1 MKVTDIT
8 STTTPYLKTAT
19 TQSASS
25 QIKSASSTPVTKTGG
40 VAETKASAS
49 TTPTSKTASAT
60 ITSNAPNKTA
70 SVKCASAT
78 IVATS
83 STTISYKGAST
94 TVKAAG
100 SGNNASATVK
110 SASTGN
116 NASSTVKAAGAGNNA
131 SATVK
136 AASAGNNASSTVKSA
151 STGSNASATVKS
163 ASAGNNASST
173 VKAGVSASSTT
184 KATNASATPSAS
196 TTLYPYLAHMGGDA
210 KQQVAKILK
219 DIEMYNGTLENNV
232 VDEKELDLA
241 LQRFKNE
248 FKVETSS
255 LYSEKMVNAIKNVG
269 LALRNISE
277 VKQQLTDLDFYDVNG
292 KEKIDALDISKQ
304 DKTNNYVEGLRNFC
318 RLYNVKFSSDNMG
331 EVVGKLKEA
340 DDMYHQVVD
349 KVVYKSVNFE
359 ELQPLQAKSLG
370 KIWTFLKIGMG
381 VNNTMAA
388 AILGNSFA
396 ESRLNEGQVQNTV
409 ENPDSYQY
417 KLNDNVGYGL
427 FQWTYPSRKN
437 DLIKIAESMNM
448 GINNINSQLETLK
461 SEVLSNDYKS
471 MWLKMNNTDS
481 CEDATTLFFDYYEM
495 VGDDTLVTRKKAA
508 RYILDLMN

>member
-25 QIKSASSTPVTKTGG
+25 QIKSASSTPVAKTGG
-40 VAETKASAS
+40 VAKTKASAS
-49 TTPTSKTASAT
+49 TTPTSKTASTT
-60 ITSNAPNKTA
+60 IIANSPNKTA

-94 TVKAAG
+94 I
-100 SGNNASATVK
+100 
-110 SASTGN
+110 
-116 NASSTVKAAGAGNNA
+116 VKAAGAGNNA

-136 AASAGNNASSTVKSA
+136 SA
-151 STGSNASATVKS
+151 SVGTNASATVK
-163 ASAGNNASST
+163 AGA
-173 VKAGVSASSTT
+173 SASSTI

-196 TTLYPYLAHMGGDA
+196 TTLYPYLGHMGGEA
-210 KQQVAKILK
+210 KQRVAKILK
-219 DIEMYNGTLENNV
+219 DIEMYNGTLKNNV

-269 LALRNISE
+269 LALKNISE

-292 KEKIDALDISKQ
+292 KKKIDALDISKQ
-304 DKTNNYVEGLRNFC
+304 DKTNNYVEGLKNFC

-340 DDMYHQVVD
+340 DDMYHQVVG
-349 KVVYKSVNFE
+349 KVSNKYIVMEKIYGSRVETF
-359 ELQPLQAKSLG
+359 G
-370 KIWTFLKIGMG
+370 KMWTFLKIGMG
-381 VNNTMAA
+381 VSDTVAA
-388 AILGNSFA
+388 AIMGNSFV
-396 ESRLNEGQVQNTV
+396 ESRLNECQVQNTV
-409 ENPDSYQY
+409 IHPDSYQY

-437 DLIKIAESMNM
+437 DLINISESMNM
-448 GINNINSQLETLK
+448 GINNVNAQLETLK
-461 SEVLSNDYKS
+461 DEVLYSSDHKD
-471 MWLKMNNTDS
+471 MWVKMNNTNNCD
-481 CEDATTLFFDYYEM
+481 EATTLFFDNYEG
-495 VGDDTLVTRKKAA
+495 VNDNSLEVRKKAA
-508 RYILDLMN
+508 REILNIMN

>member
-19 TQSASS
+19 TQLASS
-25 QIKSASSTPVTKTGG
+25 QIKSASSTPVAKTGG
-40 VAETKASAS
+40 VAETKASAG
-49 TTPTSKTASAT
+49 TTPTSKTASTT
-60 ITSNAPNKTA
+60 IIANSPNKTA

-100 SGNNASATVK
+100 SGTNASATVK
-110 SASTGN
+110 SASTGT

-136 AASAGNNASSTVKSA
+136 SA
-151 STGSNASATVKS
+151 SVGTNASATVK
-163 ASAGNNASST
+163 AGA
-173 VKAGVSASSTT
+173 SASSTI

-196 TTLYPYLAHMGGDA
+196 TTLYPYLGHMGGEA
-210 KQQVAKILK
+210 KQRVAKILK
-219 DIEMYNGTLENNV
+219 DIEMYNGTLKNNV

-269 LALRNISE
+269 PALKNISE

-292 KEKIDALDISKQ
+292 KGKIDALDISKQ

-340 DDMYHQVVD
+340 DDMYHQVVG
-349 KVVYKSVNFE
+349 KVVGSKVNT
-359 ELQPLQAKSLG
+359 ELIDRFAGNSFG
-370 KIWTFLKIGMG
+370 KMWTFLKIGMG
-381 VNNTMAA
+381 VSDIVAS
-388 AILGNSFA
+388 AIMGNSFA
-396 ESRLNEGQVQNTV
+396 ESRLNEGQIQNTV
-409 ENPDSYQY
+409 ENKSNYEY
-417 KLNDNVGYGL
+417 KINDNIGYGL

-448 GINNINSQLETLK
+448 GINNINAQLETLK
-461 SEVLSNDYKS
+461 NEVLYSSDHKD
-471 MWLKMNNTDS
+471 MWIKMNNTSNCD
-481 CEDATTLFFDYYEM
+481 EATTLFFDNYEG
-495 VGDDTLVTRKKAA
+495 VNDSSLIARKKAA
-508 RYILDLMN
+508 NTILMIMN

>member
-25 QIKSASSTPVTKTGG
+25 QIKSASSTPVAKTGG

-49 TTPTSKTASAT
+49 TTPTSKTASTT
-60 ITSNAPNKTA
+60 IIANSPNKTA

-100 SGNNASATVK
+100 
-110 SASTGN
+110 
-116 NASSTVKAAGAGNNA
+116 AG
-131 SATVK
+131 T
-136 AASAGNNASSTVKSA
+136 
-151 STGSNASATVKS
+151 NASATVKS
-163 ASAGNNASST
+163 ASAGTNASATVKSASAGTNASAT
-173 VKAGVSASSTT
+173 VKAGASASSTI

-196 TTLYPYLAHMGGDA
+196 TTLYPYLGHMGGEA
-210 KQQVAKILK
+210 KQRVAKILK
-219 DIEMYNGTLENNV
+219 DIEMYNGTLKNNV

-269 LALRNISE
+269 LALKNISE

-331 EVVGKLKEA
+331 EVVGKLKEV

-349 KVVYKSVNFE
+349 KVYEKSVLSE
-359 ELQPLQAKSLG
+359 EIGILQSESFG
-370 KIWTFLKIGMG
+370 KMWTFFKLGMG
-381 VNNTMAA
+381 VSDKVAA
-388 AILGNSFA
+388 ALMGNSFA
-396 ESRLNEGQVQNTV
+396 ESRLFEVQNIV
-409 ENPDSYQY
+409 QNPANYQY
-417 KLNDNVGYGL
+417 QLNDGVGYGL
-427 FQWTYPSRKN
+427 FQWTFPSRKN
-437 DLIKIAESMNM
+437 SLIEIAKSMNM
-448 GINNINSQLETLK
+448 GINNINTQLETLK
-461 SEVLSNDYKS
+461 NEVLHSSDHKDMWIEMNNVNECNKATKIFFDVFELVNDNTLNLRIDAANDI
-471 MWLKMNNTDS
+471 LKMMS
-481 CEDATTLFFDYYEM
+481 
-495 VGDDTLVTRKKAA
+495 
-508 RYILDLMN
+508 

>member
-8 STTTPYLKTAT
+8 STTTPYLKTAA

-25 QIKSASSTPVTKTGG
+25 QIKSASSTPVAKTGG

-49 TTPTSKTASAT
+49 TTPTSKTASTT
-60 ITSNAPNKTA
+60 IIANSPNKTA

-94 TVKAAG
+94 TVKAA
-100 SGNNASATVK
+100 SAGT
-110 SASTGN
+110 
-116 NASSTVKAAGAGNNA
+116 NA

-136 AASAGNNASSTVKSA
+136 AASAGT
-151 STGSNASATVKS
+151 NASATVK
-163 ASAGNNASST
+163 AGL
-173 VKAGVSASSTT
+173 SASSTI

-196 TTLYPYLAHMGGDA
+196 TTLYPYLGHMGGEA
-210 KQQVAKILK
+210 KQRVAKILK
-219 DIEMYNGTLENNV
+219 DIEMYNGTLKNNV

-269 LALRNISE
+269 LALKNISE
-277 VKQQLTDLDFYDVNG
+277 VRQQLTDLDFYDVNG

-318 RLYNVKFSSDNMG
+318 RLYNVKFSSDNMR

-340 DDMYHQVVD
+340 DDMYHQVVG
-349 KVVYKSVNFE
+349 KVKNNMINNE
-359 ELQPLQAKSLG
+359 DIKG
-370 KIWTFLKIGMG
+370 KRVESFGKMWTFFKLGMG
-381 VNNTMAA
+381 VSDKVAA
-388 AILGNSFA
+388 ALMGNSFA
-396 ESRLNEGQVQNTV
+396 ESRLNEGQVQSTAKDQDN
-409 ENPDSYQY
+409 YQY
-417 KLNDNVGYGL
+417 QLSDGIGYGL

-437 DLIKIAESMNM
+437 SLIEIAKSMNM
-448 GINNINSQLETLK
+448 GINNINAQLETLK
-461 SEVLSNDYKS
+461 NEVLYSNDHKD
-471 MWLKMNNTDS
+471 MWIEMNNVDDCNTATKIFFDVF
-481 CEDATTLFFDYYEM
+481 ELVRDNTLGDRIDATND
-495 VGDDTLVTRKKAA
+495 
-508 RYILDLMN
+508 ILKIMS

>member
-25 QIKSASSTPVTKTGG
+25 QIKSASSTPVAKTGG
-40 VAETKASAS
+40 VAKTKASAG
-49 TTPTSKTASAT
+49 TTPTSKTASTT
-60 ITSNAPNKTA
+60 IIANSPNKTA

-100 SGNNASATVK
+100 AGNNASATVK
-110 SASTGN
+110 SASVGT
-116 NASSTVKAAGAGNNA
+116 NA

-136 AASAGNNASSTVKSA
+136 AGA
-151 STGSNASATVKS
+151 
-163 ASAGNNASST
+163 
-173 VKAGVSASSTT
+173 SASSTI

-196 TTLYPYLAHMGGDA
+196 TTLYPYLGHMGGEA
-210 KQQVAKILK
+210 KQRVAKILK
-219 DIEMYNGTLENNV
+219 DIEMYNGTLKNNV

-269 LALRNISE
+269 PALKNISE

-292 KEKIDALDISKQ
+292 KGKIDALDISKQ

-340 DDMYHQVVD
+340 DDMYHQVVG
-349 KVVYKSVNFE
+349 KVVGSKVNT
-359 ELQPLQAKSLG
+359 ELIDRFAGNSFG
-370 KIWTFLKIGMG
+370 KMWTFLKIGMG
-381 VNNTMAA
+381 VSDIVAS
-388 AILGNSFA
+388 AIMGNSFA
-396 ESRLNEGQVQNTV
+396 ESRLNEGQIQNTV
-409 ENPDSYQY
+409 ENKSNYEY
-417 KLNDNVGYGL
+417 KINDNIGYGL

-448 GINNINSQLETLK
+448 GINNINAQLETLK
-461 SEVLSNDYKS
+461 NEVLYSSDHKD
-471 MWLKMNNTDS
+471 MWIKMNNTSNCD
-481 CEDATTLFFDYYEM
+481 EATTLFFDNYEG
-495 VGDDTLVTRKKAA
+495 VNDSSLIARKKAA
-508 RYILDLMN
+508 NTILMIMN

>member
-25 QIKSASSTPVTKTGG
+25 QIKSASSTPVAKTGG
-40 VAETKASAS
+40 VAKTKASAG
-49 TTPTSKTASAT
+49 TTPTSKTASTT
-60 ITSNAPNKTA
+60 IIANSPNKTA

-100 SGNNASATVK
+100 SGT
-110 SASTGN
+110 
-116 NASSTVKAAGAGNNA
+116 
-131 SATVK
+131 
-136 AASAGNNASSTVKSA
+136 
-151 STGSNASATVKS
+151 NASATVKS
-163 ASAGNNASST
+163 ASARTNASAT
-173 VKAGVSASSTT
+173 VKAGASASSTI

-196 TTLYPYLAHMGGDA
+196 TTLYPYLGHMGGEA
-210 KQQVAKILK
+210 KQRVAKILK
-219 DIEMYNGTLENNV
+219 DIEMYNGTLKNNV

-248 FKVETSS
+248 FKVEISS

-269 LALRNISE
+269 LALKNISE

-349 KVVYKSVNFE
+349 KVSNEYIVKEKIYGSRVETF
-359 ELQPLQAKSLG
+359 G
-370 KIWTFLKIGMG
+370 KMWTFLKIGMG
-381 VNNTMAA
+381 VSDTVAA
-388 AILGNSFA
+388 AIMGNSFA
-396 ESRLNEGQVQNTV
+396 ESRLNECQVQNTV
-409 ENPDSYQY
+409 IHPDSYQY

-437 DLIKIAESMNM
+437 DLINISESMNM
-448 GINNINSQLETLK
+448 GINNVNAQLETLK
-461 SEVLSNDYKS
+461 DEVLYSSDHKD
-471 MWLKMNNTDS
+471 MWVKMNNTNNCD
-481 CEDATTLFFDYYEM
+481 EATTLFFDNYEG
-495 VGDDTLVTRKKAA
+495 VNDNSLEVRKKAA
-508 RYILDLMN
+508 REILNIMN

>member
-8 STTTPYLKTAT
+8 STTTPYLKTAA

-25 QIKSASSTPVTKTGG
+25 QIKSASSTPVAKTGG

-49 TTPTSKTASAT
+49 TTPTSKTASTT
-60 ITSNAPNKTA
+60 IIANSPNKTA

-94 TVKAAG
+94 TVK
-100 SGNNASATVK
+100 S
-110 SASTGN
+110 
-116 NASSTVKAAGAGNNA
+116 
-131 SATVK
+131 
-136 AASAGNNASSTVKSA
+136 ASAGT
-151 STGSNASATVKS
+151 NASATVKS
-163 ASAGNNASST
+163 ASAGTNASAT
-173 VKAGVSASSTT
+173 VKAGLSASSTI

-196 TTLYPYLAHMGGDA
+196 TTLYPYLGHMGGEA
-210 KQQVAKILK
+210 KQRVAKILK
-219 DIEMYNGTLENNV
+219 DIEMYNGTLKNNV

-269 LALRNISE
+269 LALKNISE
-277 VKQQLTDLDFYDVNG
+277 VRQQLTDLDFYDVNG

-318 RLYNVKFSSDNMG
+318 RLYNVKFSSDNMR

-340 DDMYHQVVD
+340 DDMYHQVVG

-359 ELQPLQAKSLG
+359 ELQPLQAKSFG

-381 VNNTMAA
+381 INNTMAA

-461 SEVLSNDYKS
+461 REVLSNDYKN

-495 VGDDTLVTRKKAA
+495 VGDDTLVTRKKVA

>member
-8 STTTPYLKTAT
+8 STTTPYLKTAV

-25 QIKSASSTPVTKTGG
+25 QIKSASSTPVAKTGG
-40 VAETKASAS
+40 VAETKVSAS
-49 TTPTSKTASAT
+49 TTPSSKTASTT
-60 ITSNAPNKTA
+60 IIANSPNKTA

-78 IVATS
+78 IIATS

-100 SGNNASATVK
+100 
-110 SASTGN
+110 
-116 NASSTVKAAGAGNNA
+116 AGNNA

-136 AASAGNNASSTVKSA
+136 AGA
-151 STGSNASATVKS
+151 
-163 ASAGNNASST
+163 
-173 VKAGVSASSTT
+173 SASSTI
-184 KATNASATPSAS
+184 KATNASATPSTS
-196 TTLYPYLAHMGGDA
+196 TTLYPYLGHMGGEA
-210 KQQVAKILK
+210 KQRVAKILK
-219 DIEMYNGTLENNV
+219 DIEMYNGTLKNNV

-269 LALRNISE
+269 LALKNISE
-277 VKQQLTDLDFYDVNG
+277 VRQQLTDLDFYDVNG

-340 DDMYHQVVD
+340 DDIYHQVVG
-349 KVVYKSVNFE
+349 KVVGSKVNT
-359 ELQPLQAKSLG
+359 ELIDRFAGNSFG
-370 KIWTFLKIGMG
+370 KMWTFLKIGMG
-381 VNNTMAA
+381 VSDIVAS
-388 AILGNSFA
+388 AIMGNSFV
-396 ESRLNEGQVQNTV
+396 ESRLNEGQIQNTV
-409 ENPDSYQY
+409 ENKSNYEY
-417 KLNDNVGYGL
+417 KINDNIGYGL

-448 GINNINSQLETLK
+448 GINNINAQLETLK
-461 SEVLSNDYKS
+461 NEVLYSSDHKD
-471 MWLKMNNTDS
+471 MWIKMNNTSNCD
-481 CEDATTLFFDYYEM
+481 EATTLFFDNYEG
-495 VGDDTLVTRKKAA
+495 VNDSSLIARKKAA
-508 RYILDLMN
+508 NTILMIMN

>member
-25 QIKSASSTPVTKTGG
+25 QIKSASSTPVAKTGG

-49 TTPTSKTASAT
+49 TTPTSKTASTT
-60 ITSNAPNKTA
+60 IIANSPNKTA

-100 SGNNASATVK
+100 AGTNASA
-110 SASTGN
+110 
-116 NASSTVKAAGAGNNA
+116 TVKAAGAGNNA

-136 AASAGNNASSTVKSA
+136 SA
-151 STGSNASATVKS
+151 SVGTNASATVK
-163 ASAGNNASST
+163 AGA
-173 VKAGVSASSTT
+173 SASSTI

-196 TTLYPYLAHMGGDA
+196 TTLYPYLGHMGGEA
-210 KQQVAKILK
+210 KQRVAKILK
-219 DIEMYNGTLENNV
+219 DIEMYNGTLKNNV

-269 LALRNISE
+269 LALKNISE
-277 VKQQLTDLDFYDVNG
+277 VRQQLTDLDFYDVNG
-292 KEKIDALDISKQ
+292 KGKIDALDISKQ

-331 EVVGKLKEA
+331 EVVGKLKEV
-340 DDMYHQVVD
+340 DDMYHQVVG

>member
-8 STTTPYLKTAT
+8 STTTPYLKTAA

-25 QIKSASSTPVTKTGG
+25 QIKSVSSTPVAKTGG

-49 TTPTSKTASAT
+49 TTPTSKTASTT
-60 ITSNAPNKTA
+60 IIANSPNKTA

-94 TVKAAG
+94 TVK
-100 SGNNASATVK
+100 
-110 SASTGN
+110 
-116 NASSTVKAAGAGNNA
+116 
-131 SATVK
+131 
-136 AASAGNNASSTVKSA
+136 SAGVGT
-151 STGSNASATVKS
+151 NASATVKS
-163 ASAGNNASST
+163 ASAGTNASAT
-173 VKAGVSASSTT
+173 VKAGASASSTIKT
-184 KATNASATPSAS
+184 TNASATPSAS
-196 TTLYPYLAHMGGDA
+196 TTLYPYLGHMGGEA
-210 KQQVAKILK
+210 KQRVAKILK
-219 DIEMYNGTLENNV
+219 DIEMYNGTLKNNV

-269 LALRNISE
+269 LALKNISE
-277 VKQQLTDLDFYDVNG
+277 VRQQLTDLDFYDLNG

-318 RLYNVKFSSDNMG
+318 RLYNVKFSSDNMR

-340 DDMYHQVVD
+340 DDMYHQVVGN
-349 KVVYKSVNFE
+349 VVYKSVNFE

-381 VNNTMAA
+381 INNTMTA

-461 SEVLSNDYKS
+461 REVLSNDYKN

>member
-25 QIKSASSTPVTKTGG
+25 QIKSASSTPVAKTGG

-49 TTPTSKTASAT
+49 TTPTSKTASTT
-60 ITSNAPNKTA
+60 IIANSPNKTA

-94 TVKAAG
+94 TVK
-100 SGNNASATVK
+100 S
-110 SASTGN
+110 
-116 NASSTVKAAGAGNNA
+116 
-131 SATVK
+131 
-136 AASAGNNASSTVKSA
+136 ASAGT
-151 STGSNASATVKS
+151 NASATVKS
-163 ASAGNNASST
+163 ASAGTNASATVKAGANASST
-173 VKAGVSASSTT
+173 I

-196 TTLYPYLAHMGGDA
+196 TTLYPYLGHMGGEA
-210 KQQVAKILK
+210 KQRVAKILK
-219 DIEMYNGTLENNV
+219 DIEMYNGTLKNNV

-269 LALRNISE
+269 LALKNISE
-277 VKQQLTDLDFYDVNG
+277 VRQQLTDLDFYDVNG

-340 DDMYHQVVD
+340 DDMYHQVVG
-349 KVVYKSVNFE
+349 KVKNNMINNE
-359 ELQPLQAKSLG
+359 DIKG
-370 KIWTFLKIGMG
+370 KRVESFGKMWTFFKLGMG
-381 VNNTMAA
+381 VSDKVAA
-388 AILGNSFA
+388 ALMGNSFA
-396 ESRLNEGQVQNTV
+396 ESRLNEGQVQSTAKDQDN
-409 ENPDSYQY
+409 YQY
-417 KLNDNVGYGL
+417 QLSDGIGYGL

-437 DLIKIAESMNM
+437 SLIEIARSMNM
-448 GINNINSQLETLK
+448 GINNINTQLETLK
-461 SEVLSNDYKS
+461 NEVLYSNDHKD
-471 MWLKMNNTDS
+471 MWIEMNNVDDCNT
-481 CEDATTLFFDYYEM
+481 ATKIFFDVFEL
-495 VGDDTLVTRKKAA
+495 VRDNTLGDRIYAA
-508 RYILDLMN
+508 NDILKIMS

>member
-25 QIKSASSTPVTKTGG
+25 QIKSASSTPVAKTGG

-49 TTPTSKTASAT
+49 TTPTSKTASTT
-60 ITSNAPNKTA
+60 IIANSPNKTA

-100 SGNNASATVK
+100 SGTNASA
-110 SASTGN
+110 
-116 NASSTVKAAGAGNNA
+116 TVKAAGAGNNA

-136 AASAGNNASSTVKSA
+136 SA
-151 STGSNASATVKS
+151 SVGTNASATVK
-163 ASAGNNASST
+163 AGA
-173 VKAGVSASSTT
+173 SASSTI

-196 TTLYPYLAHMGGDA
+196 TTLYPYLGHMGGEA
-210 KQQVAKILK
+210 KQRVAKILK
-219 DIEMYNGTLENNV
+219 DIEMYNGTLKNNV

-269 LALRNISE
+269 LALKNISE
-277 VKQQLTDLDFYDVNG
+277 VKQQLTGLDFYDVNG

-304 DKTNNYVEGLRNFC
+304 DKTNNYVEGLKNFC

-340 DDMYHQVVD
+340 DDMYHQVVG
-349 KVVYKSVNFE
+349 KVKNNMINNE
-359 ELQPLQAKSLG
+359 DIKG
-370 KIWTFLKIGMG
+370 KRVESFGKMWTFFKLGMG
-381 VNNTMAA
+381 VSDKVAA
-388 AILGNSFA
+388 ALMGNSFA
-396 ESRLNEGQVQNTV
+396 ESRLNEGQVQSTAKDQDN
-409 ENPDSYQY
+409 YQY
-417 KLNDNVGYGL
+417 QLSDGIGYGL

-437 DLIKIAESMNM
+437 SLIEIARSMNM
-448 GINNINSQLETLK
+448 GINNINTQLETLK
-461 SEVLSNDYKS
+461 NEVLYSNDHKD
-471 MWLKMNNTDS
+471 MWIEMNNVDDCNT
-481 CEDATTLFFDYYEM
+481 ATKIFFDVFEL
-495 VGDDTLVTRKKAA
+495 VRDNTLGDRIDAA
-508 RYILDLMN
+508 NDILKIMS

>member
-8 STTTPYLKTAT
+8 STTTPYLKTAA

-25 QIKSASSTPVTKTGG
+25 QIKSASSTPVAKTGG

-49 TTPTSKTASAT
+49 TTPTSKTASTT
-60 ITSNAPNKTA
+60 IIANSPNKTA

-78 IVATS
+78 IIATS

-94 TVKAAG
+94 TVKAA
-100 SGNNASATVK
+100 SAGT
-110 SASTGN
+110 
-116 NASSTVKAAGAGNNA
+116 NA

-136 AASAGNNASSTVKSA
+136 AASAGT
-151 STGSNASATVKS
+151 NASATVK
-163 ASAGNNASST
+163 AGL
-173 VKAGVSASSTT
+173 SASSTI

-196 TTLYPYLAHMGGDA
+196 TTLYPYLGHMGGEA
-210 KQQVAKILK
+210 KQRVAKILK
-219 DIEMYNGTLENNV
+219 DIEMYNGTLKNNV

-269 LALRNISE
+269 LALKNISE
-277 VKQQLTDLDFYDVNG
+277 VRQQLTDLDFYDVNG

-318 RLYNVKFSSDNMG
+318 RLYNVKFSSDNMR

-340 DDMYHQVVD
+340 DDMYHQVVGKVVGKIVLLERVD
-349 KVVYKSVNFE
+349 KVQGKSF
-359 ELQPLQAKSLG
+359 G
-370 KIWTFLKIGMG
+370 KMWTFLKLGMG
-381 VNNTMAA
+381 VSDDVASA
-388 AILGNSFA
+388 LIGNSFA
-396 ESRLNEGQVQNTV
+396 ESRLKEEQIQDTV
-409 ENPDSYQY
+409 DNKAAY
-417 KLNDNVGYGL
+417 KYTLDDGVGYGL

-437 DLIKIAESMNM
+437 SLIEIAKSMNM
-448 GINNINSQLETLK
+448 GINNINAQLETLK
-461 SEVLSNDYKS
+461 NEVLYSSDHKD
-471 MWLKMNNTDS
+471 MWIEMNNVNE
-481 CEDATTLFFDYYEM
+481 CNKATKIFFDVFEL
-495 VGDDTLVTRKKAA
+495 VKDSSLGDRITAANDILTLMR
-508 RYILDLMN
+508 

>member
-25 QIKSASSTPVTKTGG
+25 QIKSASSTPVAKTGG

-49 TTPTSKTASAT
+49 TTPTSKTASTT
-60 ITSNAPNKTA
+60 IIANSPNKTA

-110 SASTGN
+110 SASVGT
-116 NASSTVKAAGAGNNA
+116 NA

-136 AASAGNNASSTVKSA
+136 ADA
-151 STGSNASATVKS
+151 
-163 ASAGNNASST
+163 
-173 VKAGVSASSTT
+173 SASSTI

-196 TTLYPYLAHMGGDA
+196 TTLYPYLGHMGGEA
-210 KQQVAKILK
+210 KQRVAKILK
-219 DIEMYNGTLENNV
+219 DIEMYNGTLKNNV

-269 LALRNISE
+269 LALKNISE

-292 KEKIDALDISKQ
+292 KGKIDTLDISKQ

-331 EVVGKLKEA
+331 EVVGKLKEV

-437 DLIKIAESMNM
+437 DLIKIAESMNI

>member
-25 QIKSASSTPVTKTGG
+25 QIKSASSTPVAKTGG

-49 TTPTSKTASAT
+49 TTPTSKTASTT
-60 ITSNAPNKTA
+60 IIANSPNKTA

-100 SGNNASATVK
+100 SGT
-110 SASTGN
+110 
-116 NASSTVKAAGAGNNA
+116 
-131 SATVK
+131 
-136 AASAGNNASSTVKSA
+136 
-151 STGSNASATVKS
+151 NASATVKS
-163 ASAGNNASST
+163 ASAGTNASAT
-173 VKAGVSASSTT
+173 VKAGASASSTI

-196 TTLYPYLAHMGGDA
+196 TTLYPYLGHMGGEA
-210 KQQVAKILK
+210 KQRVAKILK
-219 DIEMYNGTLENNV
+219 DIEMYNGTLKNNV

-269 LALRNISE
+269 LALKNISE
-277 VKQQLTDLDFYDVNG
+277 VRQQLTDLDFYDVNG
-292 KEKIDALDISKQ
+292 KGKIDALDISKQ

-340 DDMYHQVVD
+340 DDMYHQVVG

>member
-8 STTTPYLKTAT
+8 STTTPYLKTAA

-25 QIKSASSTPVTKTGG
+25 QIKSASSTPVAKTGG

-49 TTPTSKTASAT
+49 TTPTSKTASTT
-60 ITSNAPNKTA
+60 IIANSPNKTA

-78 IVATS
+78 IIATS

-94 TVKAAG
+94 TVKAA
-100 SGNNASATVK
+100 SAGT
-110 SASTGN
+110 
-116 NASSTVKAAGAGNNA
+116 NA

-136 AASAGNNASSTVKSA
+136 AASAGT
-151 STGSNASATVKS
+151 NASATVK
-163 ASAGNNASST
+163 AGA
-173 VKAGVSASSTT
+173 SASSTI

-196 TTLYPYLAHMGGDA
+196 TTLYPYLGHMGGEA
-210 KQQVAKILK
+210 KQRVAKILK
-219 DIEMYNGTLENNV
+219 DIEMYNGTLKNNV

-269 LALRNISE
+269 LALKNISE
-277 VKQQLTDLDFYDVNG
+277 VRQQLTDLDFYDVNG

-318 RLYNVKFSSDNMG
+318 RLYNVKFSSDNMR

-340 DDMYHQVVD
+340 DDMYHQVVG

-359 ELQPLQAKSLG
+359 ELQPLQAKSFG

-381 VNNTMAA
+381 INNTMAA

-461 SEVLSNDYKS
+461 REVLSNDYKN

-495 VGDDTLVTRKKAA
+495 VGDDTLVTRKKVA

>member
-25 QIKSASSTPVTKTGG
+25 QIKSASSTPVAKTGG
-40 VAETKASAS
+40 VAKTKASAG
-49 TTPTSKTASAT
+49 TTPTSKTASTT
-60 ITSNAPNKTA
+60 IIANSPNKTA

-100 SGNNASATVK
+100 AGNNASATVK
-110 SASTGN
+110 SASVGT
-116 NASSTVKAAGAGNNA
+116 NA

-136 AASAGNNASSTVKSA
+136 AGA
-151 STGSNASATVKS
+151 
-163 ASAGNNASST
+163 
-173 VKAGVSASSTT
+173 SASSTI

-196 TTLYPYLAHMGGDA
+196 TTLYPYLGHMGGEA
-210 KQQVAKILK
+210 KQRVAKILK
-219 DIEMYNGTLENNV
+219 DIEMYNGTLKNNV

-269 LALRNISE
+269 LALKNISE

-292 KEKIDALDISKQ
+292 KKKIDALDISKQ
-304 DKTNNYVEGLRNFC
+304 DKTNNYVEGLKNFC

-340 DDMYHQVVD
+340 DDMYHQVVGRM
-349 KVVYKSVNFE
+349 VNRIINDEDVKRKYAESF
-359 ELQPLQAKSLG
+359 G
-370 KIWTFLKIGMG
+370 KIWTYFKIGMG
-381 VNNTMAA
+381 ISDTVAA
-388 AILGNSFA
+388 AIMGNSYV
-396 ESRLNEGQVQNTV
+396 ESRFNERQVQDTV
-409 ENPDSYQY
+409 EDKENYEY
-417 KLNDNVGYGL
+417 KINDNVGYGL

-448 GINNINSQLETLK
+448 GINNVNAQLETLK
-461 SEVLSNDYKS
+461 NEVLYSSDHKD
-471 MWLKMNNTDS
+471 MWVKINNTNNCD
-481 CEDATTLFFDYYEM
+481 EATTLFFDNYEG
-495 VGDDTLVTRKKAA
+495 VNDSSLAARKKAA
-508 RYILDLMN
+508 NTILMIMN

>member
-8 STTTPYLKTAT
+8 STTTPYLKTAA

-25 QIKSASSTPVTKTGG
+25 QIKSASSTPVAKTGG

-49 TTPTSKTASAT
+49 TTPTSKTASTT
-60 ITSNAPNKTA
+60 IIANSPNKTA

-78 IVATS
+78 IIATS

-100 SGNNASATVK
+100 
-110 SASTGN
+110 
-116 NASSTVKAAGAGNNA
+116 AG
-131 SATVK
+131 T
-136 AASAGNNASSTVKSA
+136 
-151 STGSNASATVKS
+151 NASATVKS
-163 ASAGNNASST
+163 ASAGTNASAT
-173 VKAGVSASSTT
+173 VKAGASASSTI

-196 TTLYPYLAHMGGDA
+196 TTLYPYLGHMGGEA
-210 KQQVAKILK
+210 KQRVAKILK
-219 DIEMYNGTLENNV
+219 DIEMYNGTLKNNV

-269 LALRNISE
+269 LTLKNISE
-277 VKQQLTDLDFYDVNG
+277 VRQQLTDLDFYDVNG

-318 RLYNVKFSSDNMG
+318 RLYNVKFSSDNMR

-340 DDMYHQVVD
+340 DDMYHQVVG
-349 KVVYKSVNFE
+349 KVSNKYIVMEKIYGSRVETF
-359 ELQPLQAKSLG
+359 G
-370 KIWTFLKIGMG
+370 KMWTFLKIGMG
-381 VNNTMAA
+381 VGDTVAA
-388 AILGNSFA
+388 AIMGNSFA
-396 ESRLNEGQVQNTV
+396 ESRLNECQVQNTV
-409 ENPDSYQY
+409 IHPDSYQY

-437 DLIKIAESMNM
+437 DLINISESMNM
-448 GINNINSQLETLK
+448 GINNVNAQLETLK
-461 SEVLSNDYKS
+461 DEVLYSSDHKD
-471 MWLKMNNTDS
+471 MWVKMNNTNNCD
-481 CEDATTLFFDYYEM
+481 EATTLFFDNYEG
-495 VGDDTLVTRKKAA
+495 VNDNSLEVRKKAA
-508 RYILDLMN
+508 REILNIMN

>member
-25 QIKSASSTPVTKTGG
+25 QIKSASSTPVAKTGG

-49 TTPTSKTASAT
+49 TTPTSKTASTT
-60 ITSNAPNKTA
+60 IIANSPNKTA

-110 SASTGN
+110 SASVGT
-116 NASSTVKAAGAGNNA
+116 NA

-136 AASAGNNASSTVKSA
+136 AGA
-151 STGSNASATVKS
+151 
-163 ASAGNNASST
+163 
-173 VKAGVSASSTT
+173 SASSTI

-196 TTLYPYLAHMGGDA
+196 TTLYPYLGHMGGEA
-210 KQQVAKILK
+210 KQRVAKILK
-219 DIEMYNGTLENNV
+219 DIEMYNGTLKNNV

-269 LALRNISE
+269 LALKNISE

-292 KEKIDALDISKQ
+292 KGKIDALDISKQ

-340 DDMYHQVVD
+340 DDMYHQVVGRM
-349 KVVYKSVNFE
+349 VNRIINDEDVKRKYAESF
-359 ELQPLQAKSLG
+359 G
-370 KIWTFLKIGMG
+370 KIWTYFKIGMG
-381 VNNTMAA
+381 ISDTVAA
-388 AILGNSFA
+388 AIMGNSYV
-396 ESRLNEGQVQNTV
+396 ESRFNERQVQDTV
-409 ENPDSYQY
+409 EDKENYEY
-417 KLNDNVGYGL
+417 KINDNVGYGL

-448 GINNINSQLETLK
+448 GINNVNAQLETLK
-461 SEVLSNDYKS
+461 NEVLYSSDHKD
-471 MWLKMNNTDS
+471 MWVKINNTNNCD
-481 CEDATTLFFDYYEM
+481 EATTLFFDNYEG
-495 VGDDTLVTRKKAA
+495 VNDSSLAARKKAA
-508 RYILDLMN
+508 NTILMIMN

>member
-19 TQSASS
+19 TQLASS
-25 QIKSASSTPVTKTGG
+25 QIKSASSTPVAKTGG

-49 TTPTSKTASAT
+49 TTPTSKTASTT
-60 ITSNAPNKTA
+60 IIANSPNKTA

-110 SASTGN
+110 SASVGT
-116 NASSTVKAAGAGNNA
+116 NA

-136 AASAGNNASSTVKSA
+136 ADA
-151 STGSNASATVKS
+151 
-163 ASAGNNASST
+163 
-173 VKAGVSASSTT
+173 SASSTI

-196 TTLYPYLAHMGGDA
+196 TTLYPYLGHMGGEA
-210 KQQVAKILK
+210 KQRVAKILK
-219 DIEMYNGTLENNV
+219 DIEMYNGTLKNNV

-269 LALRNISE
+269 LALKNISE

>member
-25 QIKSASSTPVTKTGG
+25 QIKSASSTPVAKTGG

-49 TTPTSKTASAT
+49 TTPTSKTASTT
-60 ITSNAPNKTA
+60 IIANSPNKTA

-100 SGNNASATVK
+100 
-110 SASTGN
+110 
-116 NASSTVKAAGAGNNA
+116 AG
-131 SATVK
+131 T
-136 AASAGNNASSTVKSA
+136 
-151 STGSNASATVKS
+151 NASATVKS
-163 ASAGNNASST
+163 ASAGTNASATVKSAGAGTNASAT
-173 VKAGVSASSTT
+173 VKAGASASSTI

-196 TTLYPYLAHMGGDA
+196 TTLYPYLGHMGGEA
-210 KQQVAKILK
+210 KQRVAKILK
-219 DIEMYNGTLENNV
+219 DIEMYNGTLKNNV

-269 LALRNISE
+269 LALKNISE

-331 EVVGKLKEA
+331 EVVGKLKEV
-340 DDMYHQVVD
+340 DDMYHQVVG
-349 KVVYKSVNFE
+349 KVKNNMINNE
-359 ELQPLQAKSLG
+359 DIKG
-370 KIWTFLKIGMG
+370 KRVESFGKMWTFFKLGMG
-381 VNNTMAA
+381 VSDKVAA
-388 AILGNSFA
+388 ALMGNSFA
-396 ESRLNEGQVQNTV
+396 ESRLNEGQVQSTAKDQDN
-409 ENPDSYQY
+409 YQY
-417 KLNDNVGYGL
+417 QLSDGIGYGL

-437 DLIKIAESMNM
+437 SLIEIARSMNM
-448 GINNINSQLETLK
+448 GINNINTQLETLK
-461 SEVLSNDYKS
+461 NEVLYSNDHKD
-471 MWLKMNNTDS
+471 MWIEMNNVDDCNT
-481 CEDATTLFFDYYEM
+481 ATKIFFDVFEL
-495 VGDDTLVTRKKAA
+495 VRDNTLGDRIYAA
-508 RYILDLMN
+508 NDILKIMS

>member
-25 QIKSASSTPVTKTGG
+25 QIKSASSTPVAKTGG
-40 VAETKASAS
+40 VAKTKASAG
-49 TTPTSKTASAT
+49 TTPTSKTASTT
-60 ITSNAPNKTA
+60 IIANSPNKTA

-100 SGNNASATVK
+100 AGTNASATVK
-110 SASTGN
+110 SASTGT

-136 AASAGNNASSTVKSA
+136 SA
-151 STGSNASATVKS
+151 SVGTNASAI
-163 ASAGNNASST
+163 
-173 VKAGVSASSTT
+173 VKAGASASSTI

-196 TTLYPYLAHMGGDA
+196 TTLYPYLGHMGGEA
-210 KQQVAKILK
+210 KQRVAKILK
-219 DIEMYNGTLENNV
+219 DIEMYNGTLKNNV

-269 LALRNISE
+269 LALKNISE

-292 KEKIDALDISKQ
+292 KKKIDALDISKQ
-304 DKTNNYVEGLRNFC
+304 DKTNNYVEGLKNFC

-340 DDMYHQVVD
+340 DDMYHQVVG

>member
-8 STTTPYLKTAT
+8 STTTPYLKTAA

-25 QIKSASSTPVTKTGG
+25 QIKSASSTPVAKTGG

-49 TTPTSKTASAT
+49 TTPTSKTASTT
-60 ITSNAPNKTA
+60 IIANSPNKTA

-78 IVATS
+78 IIATS

-100 SGNNASATVK
+100 
-110 SASTGN
+110 
-116 NASSTVKAAGAGNNA
+116 AG
-131 SATVK
+131 T
-136 AASAGNNASSTVKSA
+136 
-151 STGSNASATVKS
+151 NASATVKS
-163 ASAGNNASST
+163 ASAGTNASAT
-173 VKAGVSASSTT
+173 VKAGLSASSTI

-196 TTLYPYLAHMGGDA
+196 TTLYPYLGHMGGEA
-210 KQQVAKILK
+210 KQRVAKILK
-219 DIEMYNGTLENNV
+219 DIEMYNGTLKNNV

-269 LALRNISE
+269 LALKNISE
-277 VKQQLTDLDFYDVNG
+277 VRQQLTDLDFYDVNG

-340 DDMYHQVVD
+340 DDMYHQVVG

-359 ELQPLQAKSLG
+359 ELQPLQAKSFG

-381 VNNTMAA
+381 INNTMAA

-461 SEVLSNDYKS
+461 REVLSNDYKN

-495 VGDDTLVTRKKAA
+495 VGDDTLVTRKKVA

>member
-25 QIKSASSTPVTKTGG
+25 QIKSASSTPVAKTGG

-49 TTPTSKTASAT
+49 TTIIANS
-60 ITSNAPNKTA
+60 PNKTA

-100 SGNNASATVK
+100 SGT
-110 SASTGN
+110 
-116 NASSTVKAAGAGNNA
+116 
-131 SATVK
+131 
-136 AASAGNNASSTVKSA
+136 
-151 STGSNASATVKS
+151 NASATVKS
-163 ASAGNNASST
+163 ASAGTNASATVKSASAGTNASATVKSASVGTNASAT
-173 VKAGVSASSTT
+173 VKAGASASSTI

-196 TTLYPYLAHMGGDA
+196 TTLYPYLGHMGGEA
-210 KQQVAKILK
+210 KQRVAKILK
-219 DIEMYNGTLENNV
+219 DIEMYNGTLKNNV

-248 FKVETSS
+248 FKMETSS

-269 LALRNISE
+269 LALKNISE

-331 EVVGKLKEA
+331 EVVGKLKEV
-340 DDMYHQVVD
+340 DDMYHQVVG
-349 KVVYKSVNFE
+349 KVSNKYIVMEKIYGSRVETF
-359 ELQPLQAKSLG
+359 G
-370 KIWTFLKIGMG
+370 KMWTFLKIGMG
-381 VNNTMAA
+381 VSDTVAA
-388 AILGNSFA
+388 AIMGNSFV
-396 ESRLNEGQVQNTV
+396 ESRLNECQVQNTV
-409 ENPDSYQY
+409 IHPDSYQY

-437 DLIKIAESMNM
+437 DLINISESMNM
-448 GINNINSQLETLK
+448 GINNVNAQLETLK
-461 SEVLSNDYKS
+461 DEVLYSSDHKD
-471 MWLKMNNTDS
+471 MWVKMNNTNNCD
-481 CEDATTLFFDYYEM
+481 EATTLFFDNYEG
-495 VGDDTLVTRKKAA
+495 VNDNSLEVRKKAA
-508 RYILDLMN
+508 REILNIMN

>member
-25 QIKSASSTPVTKTGG
+25 QIKSASSTPVAKTGG

-49 TTPTSKTASAT
+49 TTPTSKTASTT
-60 ITSNAPNKTA
+60 IIANSPNKTA

-100 SGNNASATVK
+100 
-110 SASTGN
+110 
-116 NASSTVKAAGAGNNA
+116 AG
-131 SATVK
+131 T
-136 AASAGNNASSTVKSA
+136 
-151 STGSNASATVKS
+151 NASATVKS
-163 ASAGNNASST
+163 ASAGTNASATVKSTSAGTNASATVKSASVGTNASAT
-173 VKAGVSASSTT
+173 VKAGASASSTI

-196 TTLYPYLAHMGGDA
+196 TTLYPYLGHMGGEA
-210 KQQVAKILK
+210 KQRVAKILK
-219 DIEMYNGTLENNV
+219 DIEMYNGTLKNNV
-232 VDEKELDLA
+232 VNEKELDLA

-269 LALRNISE
+269 LALKNISE

-340 DDMYHQVVD
+340 DDMYHQVVG
-349 KVVYKSVNFE
+349 KVYEKSVLSE
-359 ELQPLQAKSLG
+359 GIGILQSESFG
-370 KIWTFLKIGMG
+370 KMWTFFKLGMG
-381 VNNTMAA
+381 VSDKVAA
-388 AILGNSFA
+388 ALMGNSFA
-396 ESRLNEGQVQNTV
+396 ESRLFEGQVQNIV
-409 ENPDSYQY
+409 QNSVNYQY
-417 KLNDNVGYGL
+417 QLNDGVGYGL
-427 FQWTYPSRKN
+427 FQWTFPSRKN
-437 DLIKIAESMNM
+437 SLIEIAKSMNM
-448 GINNINSQLETLK
+448 GINNINTQLETLK
-461 SEVLSNDYKS
+461 NEVLYSSDHKDMWIEMNNVDECNKATKIFFDVFELVNDNTLNLRIDAANDI
-471 MWLKMNNTDS
+471 LKMMS
-481 CEDATTLFFDYYEM
+481 
-495 VGDDTLVTRKKAA
+495 
-508 RYILDLMN
+508 

>member
-8 STTTPYLKTAT
+8 STTTPYLKTAA

-25 QIKSASSTPVTKTGG
+25 QIKSASSTPVAKTGG

-49 TTPTSKTASAT
+49 TTPTSKTASTT
-60 ITSNAPNKTA
+60 IIANSPNKTA

-78 IVATS
+78 IIATS

-94 TVKAAG
+94 TVKAA
-100 SGNNASATVK
+100 
-110 SASTGN
+110 
-116 NASSTVKAAGAGNNA
+116 
-131 SATVK
+131 
-136 AASAGNNASSTVKSA
+136 SAGT
-151 STGSNASATVKS
+151 NASATVKS
-163 ASAGNNASST
+163 ASAGTNASAT
-173 VKAGVSASSTT
+173 VKAGASASSTI

-196 TTLYPYLAHMGGDA
+196 TTLYPYLGHMGGEA
-210 KQQVAKILK
+210 KQRVAKILK
-219 DIEMYNGTLENNV
+219 DIEMYNGTLKNNV

-269 LALRNISE
+269 LALKNISE
-277 VKQQLTDLDFYDVNG
+277 VRQQLTDLDFYDVNG

-318 RLYNVKFSSDNMG
+318 RLYNVKFSSDNMR

-340 DDMYHQVVD
+340 DDMYHQVVG

-359 ELQPLQAKSLG
+359 ELQPLQAKSFG

-381 VNNTMAA
+381 INNTMAA

-461 SEVLSNDYKS
+461 REVLSNDYKN

-495 VGDDTLVTRKKAA
+495 VGDDTLVTRKKVA